1 MFGFIYWDPNPT
13 VFNFAL
19 PLINRP
25 LMWYGILF
33 ALGFVVGYLIFRYCW
48 LRYLLFS
55 PRFYKR
61 DIRCW
66 AVFLQKKHRSCYLQA
81 LFKTF
86 PQQVQR
92 FCQEQPYKEVVS
104 EEIKDKVIHCV
115 NYAVDHPINFPKPPK
130 IELPLLHFAKRYM
143 SVFQIEKLRSF
154 LEIDVYLQPW
164 ILSFKKRNSI
174 VIERLTTYLII
185 GMLIGAKLGDF
196 VFYQGWRGSLQNLL
210 GVFAFW
216 EAGLASHGAALGI
229 LAALWLFCH
238 RYHLITLHVLDV
250 VAIPIPL
257 VGAFIRLGNFINQ
270 EILGIPTDVPWGV
283 IFLHPVGS
291 NTIVPRHPVQ
301 LYEACSYAALTAF
314 LFFLW
319 RKEPSLSHRGR
330 ITGWFFISVF
340 STRFLLEFFKEEQ
353 STYLLYSQLK
363 MGQVLSIP
371 FIVFG
376 AWLLYYSRKKVFRR
390 A

>member
-1 MFGFIYWDPNPT
+1 MFGLIYWDPNPT

-25 LMWYGILF
+25 LMWYGVLF
-33 ALGFVVGYLIFRYCW
+33 ALGFVIGYCIFRYCW
-48 LRYLLFS
+48 LRYLLFL
-55 PRFYKR
+55 PRFYKG
-61 DIRCW
+61 DICCW
-66 AVFLQKKHRSCYLQA
+66 PAFLQKKHSSCYLHA

-86 PQQVQR
+86 PQQIQR
-92 FCQEQPYKEVVS
+92 LCQEPNKGVVS
-104 EEIKDKVIHCV
+104 EEIKDKVIHLV
-115 NYAVDHPINFPKPPK
+115 NHAVDHPINFPKPPK
-130 IELPLLHFAKRYM
+130 IELSLLRFAKRYM
-143 SVFQIEKLRSF
+143 NIFQIEKLRSF
-154 LEIDVYLQPW
+154 LEMDVYLQPW
-164 ILSFKKRNSI
+164 IVSFRKRNSV
-174 VIERLTTYLII
+174 VIERLATYLII

-196 VFYQGWRGSLQNLL
+196 IFYQEWNGSLQNLL
-210 GVFAFW
+210 GIFAFW

-229 LAALWLFCH
+229 LASLWLFCH
-238 RYHLITLHVLDV
+238 RYHLIALHVLDL

-283 IFLHPVGS
+283 VFLHPVGS
-291 NTIVPRHPVQ
+291 NAIVSRHPVQ

-319 RKEPSLSHRGR
+319 KKEPFLTRKGR
-330 ITGWFFISVF
+330 ITGCFFISVF

-353 STYLLYSQLK
+353 SAYFLYSQLK
-363 MGQVLSIP
+363 MGQILSIP

-376 AWLLYYSRKKVFRR
+376 AWLLYYSRRKVFRR

>member
-1 MFGFIYWDPNPT
+1 MFGFIYWDFNPT

-25 LMWYGILF
+25 LMWYGLLF
-33 ALGFVVGYLIFRYCW
+33 ALGFVVGYFIFRYCW

-55 PRFYKR
+55 PRFYKN
-61 DIRCW
+61 DICCW
-66 AVFLQKKHRSCYLQA
+66 SAFLQKKHKSCYLQA

-86 PQQVQR
+86 PQQVQK
-92 FCQEQPYKEVVS
+92 FCQEPHKGVVS
-104 EEIKDKVIHCV
+104 EEIRDKVIQSV
-115 NYAVDHPINFPKPPK
+115 NYAVDHLINFPKPPK
-130 IELPLLHFAKRYM
+130 IDFSLLHFAKRYM

-154 LEIDVYLQPW
+154 LEMDVYLQPW
-164 ILSFKKRNSI
+164 VLSFRKRNSI
-174 VIERLTTYLII
+174 IIERLATYLIV

-196 VFYQGWRGSLQNLL
+196 IFYQGWRGSLQNLL
-210 GVFAFW
+210 GIFAFW

-270 EILGIPTDVPWGV
+270 EILGIPTTVPWAV
-283 IFLHPVGS
+283 VFLHPVGS
-291 NTIVPRHPVQ
+291 NAIVPRHPVQ

-319 RKEPSLSHRGR
+319 KKEPFLAHRGR
-330 ITGWFFISVF
+330 ITGCFFISVF

-353 STYLLYSQLK
+353 SAYLLYSQLK
-363 MGQVLSIP
+363 MGQILSIP

-376 AWLLYYSRKKVFRR
+376 IWLLYHSRKKVFRR